1 MAEPKK
7 KTSRS
12 RTARRRHQLTV
23 KASTHIFCEKC
34 HEPKL
39 PHHVCY
45 NCGTY
50 RGKKVIDFE
59 QKDKEKTETTA
70 GADQKTQ

>member
-7 KTSRS
+7 KSSRS
-12 RTARRRHQLTV
+12 RTARRRHQLRV
-23 KASTHIFCEKC
+23 KSFSHIFCEKC

-59 QKDKEKTETTA
+59 QKGKEKTEA
-70 GADQKTQ
+70 MVKADQKTK